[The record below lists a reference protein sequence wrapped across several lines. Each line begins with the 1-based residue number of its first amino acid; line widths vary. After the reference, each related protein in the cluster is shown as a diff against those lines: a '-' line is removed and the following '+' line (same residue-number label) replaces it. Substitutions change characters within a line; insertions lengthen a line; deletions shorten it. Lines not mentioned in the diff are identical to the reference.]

1 MPFPYPWPHPP
12 PPPPPHPNM
21 INPPFLPPPPRLSP
35 TPTTIPSR
43 PPLRLTLRSA
53 RPLGHAAAVFPG
65 ARVPDPPRTY
75 SDLFCPIIHACLNT
89 QHYLPLRNA
98 YSSDPHFAS
107 DFRIAVESIQE
118 ELVFRPR
125 PLPALLNS
133 LGYISADDQESWL
146 YAHPSSFAD
155 PVSSATNPL
164 RGSLLALRH
173 IQALAASLVCHGPP
187 DPHLPPRPGG
197 STFPPR
203 LDPTN
208 DRGPYPDYSVDRN
221 SLPRSHHN

>member
-1 MPFPYPWPHPP
+1 MQNFPGLG
-12 PPPPPHPNM
+12 
-21 INPPFLPPPPRLSP
+21 LPLVPRKTS
-35 TPTTIPSR
+35 SR

-53 RPLGHAAAVFPG
+53 RPLGHAAAVFPRS
-65 ARVPDPPRTY
+65 RVPGPRTY
-75 SDLFCPIIHACLNT
+75 SDLFCPLIHACLNT
-89 QHYLPLRNA
+89 PYYLPLRNA

-118 ELVFRPR
+118 ELAFRPR
-125 PLPALLNS
+125 PLPALLNP

-155 PVSSATNPL
+155 PVTSETNPM

-173 IQALAASLVCHGPP
+173 IESLAASLVCHGPP
-187 DPHLPPRPGG
+187 DPLLPPRPGG
-197 STFPPR
+197 STPPPR

-208 DRGPYPDYSVDRN
+208 DRGPYPDNSVERN
-221 SLPRSHHN
+221 SFPRSHHN